1 MGKNFC
7 KIYAYNSKKK
17 YESLKSMTIE
27 ERIEHR
33 RSQHRKNTLKYRTQK
48 KEMIAAQEMFI
59 EIDDKINNTDNTNN
73 TNNTNNTIQFTKKN
87 VKTLK
92 GITKYE
98 LIMAE
103 KMFREL
109 NKEPNKDNKIK
120 KIRFK
125 NDTKQKIFNKST

>member
-1 MGKNFC
+1 MDGHTW
-7 KIYAYNSKKK
+7 
-17 YESLKSMTIE
+17 L
-27 ERIEHR
+27 ERFNAAR
-33 RSQHRKNTLKYRTQK
+33 PPKVYRW
-48 KEMIAAQEMFI
+48 FYL
-59 EIDDKINNTDNTNN
+59 
-73 TNNTNNTIQFTKKN
+73 TKKN

-120 KIRFK
+120 K
-125 NDTKQKIFNKST
+125 